1 MFKPE
6 MGPLEKRV
14 NTTWLDGLFEGEVD
28 LEETDYWFTEPPGLV
43 LRVSPK
49 FTAP

>member
-1 MFKPE
+1 

-14 NTTWLDGLFEGEVD
+14 NTTWLDGLFEGEID

-43 LRVSPK
+43 FRVSLK